1 MGKFDGW
8 DMKAIL
14 RKKAER
20 KRVLDERKKKR
31 PPTSGAYTRLCDAL
45 FMPQFRGKP
54 CERCYYP
61 EFIGEKEKKKNAK
74 LGKEPEKKIINTSRT
89 CGHHVKHKSQSLFL
103 RWDKRNICVLCP
115 ADHFEAHNPS
125 PKKVSEFM
133 DWFKAYRPED
143 WEYLEA
149 NEHRKPAMKS
159 RDYFENMKNMRK

>member
-1 MGKFDGW
+1 VGKFDGW

-31 PPTSGAYTRLCDAL
+31 PPTSGAYTRMCDAL

-54 CERCYYP
+54 CERCYD
-61 EFIGEKEKKKNAK
+61 
-74 LGKEPEKKIINTSRT
+74 LSGKVNMSGTV
-89 CGHHVKHKSQSLFL
+89 GHHIILKSQSLFL
-103 RWDKRNICVLCP
+103 RWSKRNICVLCP

-149 NEHRKPAMKS
+149 NEHTKPAMKS
-159 RDYFENMKNMRK
+159 RDYFENMKNMRKQSYC